1 MAEKHQVQ
9 FLNFICRFGD
19 DLKLLDMLHE
29 VVLPAF
35 HTKEARSFSTTKYFF
50 HKVRVVKLEGGNDP
64 VYGICGRFIKD
75 TVLKREQVYDDSGE
89 LIQDYDTLK
98 SSPSALFC
106 LILNNHKLLYLNETS
121 HAPSAGNFAATTQHF
136 LKKSWTAYVNA
147 LHKKPT
153 LDESGNKVTKK
164 NLREKFP
171 PPNLEVVPLS
181 SDATLRQF
189 IDRFEF
195 LKTVEVV
202 LVDTNDEVDF
212 DDFFKHAREIKDSM
226 RAKETKLTHT
236 ASKNVSLDSEEAY
249 DQINSVSNAGQA
261 RIELNGK
268 DKFGDKLKGNNDSFK
283 LKRELEEIHEDPSL
297 MAKDMYHAYQ
307 ELVATGNLK
316 PAQIA
321 DASDKLRGLDEWL

>member
-35 HTKEARSFSTTKYFF
+35 NTKEARSFSTTKYFF

-89 LIQDYDTLK
+89 LIHDYDTLK

-121 HAPSAGNFAATTQHF
+121 HAPSSGNFAATTQYF
-136 LKKSWTAYVNA
+136 LKKHWEGYINS

-153 LDESGNKVTKK
+153 LDDSGKKITKK
-164 NLREKFP
+164 QLRKMFP
-171 PPNLEVVPLS
+171 LPNLEVVPLS
-181 SDATLRQF
+181 SDATLKQF
-189 IDRFEF
+189 IDRYQF

-202 LVDTNDEVDF
+202 LVDTNDEIDF
-212 DDFFKHAREIKDSM
+212 DDFFKHTREIKDAM

-236 ASKNVSLDSEEAY
+236 ASKNVGLDAEEAY
-249 DQINSVSNAGQA
+249 DQLNAVSNAGQA

-268 DKFGDKLKGNNDSFK
+268 DKFGDKLKGSNDSFK
-283 LKRELEEIHEDPSL
+283 LKRELEQIHEDPGQ
-297 MAKDMYHAYQ
+297 MAEDMYHAYQ
-307 ELVATGNLK
+307 ELVASGNLK
-316 PAQIA
+316 PAKIA
-321 DASDKLRGLDEWL
+321 DVSDKLRELDEYL